1 MRFLHQLVSVMV
13 LLSLAH
19 FSFDTQAQVISN
31 VTLECD
37 DGTGSTGEYLMDVR
51 PGEYEDV
58 EITCTITNTYQLPEE
73 ISFQV
78 DEDNSTGDFSYDIS
92 PEGPYQLAAGE
103 EQVVV
108 VSVRGSQGMEADT
121 SAYTVQMTATVDSVG
136 TEPVVVPVGTLG
148 STATESSEVKIEWYH
163 NYDFSLDNG
172 CTESFKSG
180 QDVIIPFTITKK
192 SNIEGANHNT
202 LIKLHET
209 MDKSSTS
216 FENFEKA
223 GISLTDTGNQRV
235 FSNMK
240 IGETQRDSFTI
251 VAPDTAS
258 NKMDITFYISM
269 WATPDD
275 DYENDGFQQFSCKI
289 TLEKDESN
297 AALGAIESFSSDDV
311 EMYSIFAG
319 GAVLFI
325 IILVVLAKVI
335 RKGSGS
341 SKSKLIT
348 EDEIEE
354 EIEEVFDIDD
364 DDFDFEDLDDD
375 ELESDFDFED
385 L

>member
-37 DGTGSTGEYLMDVR
+37 DGTGGTGEYLMDVR

-148 STATESSEVKIEWYH
+148 STDTESSEVRIEWYH

-235 FSNMK
+235 LSNMK

-251 VAPDTAS
+251 VAPETAS
-258 NKMDITFYISM
+258 NKMEITFYISM

-335 RKGSGS
+335 RKGSSS

>member
-13 LLSLAH
+13 LLSLAQ
-19 FSFDTQAQVISN
+19 FSFDTQAQVVSN

-73 ISFQV
+73 ISFQI

-136 TEPVVVPVGTLG
+136 TEPVVVPVGALG

-235 FSNMK
+235 LSNMK

-251 VAPDTAS
+251 VAPETAS

-335 RKGSGS
+335 RKGSAS

-364 DDFDFEDLDDD
+364 DDFDFEDLDD
-375 ELESDFDFED
+375 ELDTDFDFED

>member
-19 FSFDTQAQVISN
+19 FSYGTQAQVVSN

-37 DGTGSTGEYLMDVR
+37 DGSGSNGEHLMDVR

-58 EITCTITNTYQLPEE
+58 EITCTITNTYQLAEE
-73 ISFQV
+73 VSFQV
-78 DEDNSTGDFSYDIS
+78 NEENSTGDFSYDIS

-121 SAYTVQMTATVDSVG
+121 SSYTVEMTATVDSVG
-136 TEPVVVPVGTLG
+136 SEPVVVPVGTLG
-148 STATESSEVKIEWYH
+148 STATESSEVVIEWYH
-163 NYDFSLDNG
+163 NYDFTLDNG

-180 QDVIIPFTITKK
+180 QNVIIPFTITKN
-192 SNIEGANHNT
+192 SNLEGSNHNAI
-202 LIKLHET
+202 IKLHET

-216 FENFEKA
+216 FVNFEKA

-235 FSNMK
+235 LSNMK
-240 IGETQRDSFTI
+240 ISETQRDSFTI
-251 VAPDTAS
+251 VAPETAP
-258 NKMDITFYISM
+258 NKMDVTFYISM

-275 DYENDGFQQFSCKI
+275 DYETDGFQQISCKI

-311 EMYSIFAG
+311 EMYSVFAG

-335 RKGSGS
+335 RKSSGS
-341 SKSKLIT
+341 SQSKLLT
-348 EDEIEE
+348 EEEIEE
-354 EIEEVFDIDD
+354 EIEEVIDIDD
-364 DDFDFEDLDDD
+364 DDFDFEDLGDD
-375 ELESDFDFED
+375 EFESDFDFED

>member
-13 LLSLAH
+13 LLSLAQ

-37 DGTGSTGEYLMDVR
+37 DGAGSTGEYLMDVR

-73 ISFQV
+73 ISFQI

-136 TEPVVVPVGTLG
+136 TEPVVVPVGALG
-148 STATESSEVKIEWYH
+148 STATESSEVKIQWYH

-180 QDVIIPFTITKK
+180 QNIIIPFTITKK

-235 FSNMK
+235 LSNMK

-251 VAPDTAS
+251 VAPETAS

-335 RKGSGS
+335 RKGSAS

>member
-37 DGTGSTGEYLMDVR
+37 DGTGGTGEYLMDVR

-148 STATESSEVKIEWYH
+148 STDTESSEVRIEWYH

-235 FSNMK
+235 LSNMK

-251 VAPDTAS
+251 VAPETAS
-258 NKMDITFYISM
+258 NKMEITFYISM

-335 RKGSGS
+335 RKGSSS

-375 ELESDFDFED
+375 ELDSDFDFED

>member
-1 MRFLHQLVSVMV
+1 MV
-13 LLSLAH
+13 LLSLAQ
-19 FSFDTQAQVISN
+19 FSFDTQAQVVSN

-37 DGTGSTGEYLMDVR
+37 DGAGSTGEYLMDVR

-73 ISFQV
+73 ISFQI

-136 TEPVVVPVGTLG
+136 TEPVVVPVGALG
-148 STATESSEVKIEWYH
+148 STDTESSEVKIEWYH

-235 FSNMK
+235 LSNMK

-251 VAPDTAS
+251 VAPETAP

-335 RKGSGS
+335 RKGSTS

>member
-37 DGTGSTGEYLMDVR
+37 DGTGGTGEYLMDVR

-148 STATESSEVKIEWYH
+148 STDTESSEVRIEWYH

-192 SNIEGANHNT
+192 SNIEG
-202 LIKLHET
+202 
-209 MDKSSTS
+209 
-216 FENFEKA
+216 
-223 GISLTDTGNQRV
+223 
-235 FSNMK
+235 
-240 IGETQRDSFTI
+240 
-251 VAPDTAS
+251 
-258 NKMDITFYISM
+258 
-269 WATPDD
+269 
-275 DYENDGFQQFSCKI
+275 
-289 TLEKDESN
+289 
-297 AALGAIESFSSDDV
+297 
-311 EMYSIFAG
+311 
-319 GAVLFI
+319 
-325 IILVVLAKVI
+325 
-335 RKGSGS
+335 
-341 SKSKLIT
+341 
-348 EDEIEE
+348 
-354 EIEEVFDIDD
+354 
-364 DDFDFEDLDDD
+364 
-375 ELESDFDFED
+375 
-385 L
+385 

>member
-19 FSFDTQAQVISN
+19 FSFDTQAQVVSN

-73 ISFQV
+73 ISFQI

-136 TEPVVVPVGTLG
+136 TEPVVVPVGALG

-180 QDVIIPFTITKK
+180 QNVIIPFTITKK

-235 FSNMK
+235 LSNMK

-251 VAPDTAS
+251 VAPETAS

-335 RKGSGS
+335 RKGSAS

-364 DDFDFEDLDDD
+364 DDFDFEDLDD
-375 ELESDFDFED
+375 ELDTDFDFED

>member
-37 DGTGSTGEYLMDVR
+37 DGTGGTGEYLMDVR

-73 ISFQV
+73 ISFQI

-136 TEPVVVPVGTLG
+136 TEPVVVPVGALG
-148 STATESSEVKIEWYH
+148 STATESSEVKIQWYH

-180 QDVIIPFTITKK
+180 QNIIIPFTITKK

-235 FSNMK
+235 LSNMK

-251 VAPDTAS
+251 VAPETAP

-335 RKGSGS
+335 RKGSTS

-364 DDFDFEDLDDD
+364 DDFDFEDLDD

>member
-1 MRFLHQLVSVMV
+1 MV
-13 LLSLAH
+13 LLSLAQ
-19 FSFDTQAQVISN
+19 FSFDTQAQVVSN

-73 ISFQV
+73 ISFQI

-136 TEPVVVPVGTLG
+136 TEPVVVPVGALG

-180 QDVIIPFTITKK
+180 QNVIIPFTITKK

-235 FSNMK
+235 LSNMK

-251 VAPDTAS
+251 VAPETAS

-335 RKGSGS
+335 RKGSAS

-364 DDFDFEDLDDD
+364 DDFDFEDLDD
-375 ELESDFDFED
+375 ELDTDFDFED

>member
-1 MRFLHQLVSVMV
+1 MV

-235 FSNMK
+235 LSNMK

-251 VAPDTAS
+251 VAPETAS

-354 EIEEVFDIDD
+354 ETEEVFDIDD

>member
-13 LLSLAH
+13 LLSLAQ
-19 FSFDTQAQVISN
+19 FSFDTQAQVVSN

-73 ISFQV
+73 ISFQI

-136 TEPVVVPVGTLG
+136 TEPVVVPVGALG

-180 QDVIIPFTITKK
+180 QNVIIPFTITKK

-235 FSNMK
+235 LSNMK

-251 VAPDTAS
+251 VAPETAS

-335 RKGSGS
+335 RKGSAS

-364 DDFDFEDLDDD
+364 DDFDFEDLDD
-375 ELESDFDFED
+375 ELDTDFDFED

>member
-13 LLSLAH
+13 LLSLAQ
-19 FSFDTQAQVISN
+19 FSFDTQAQVVSN

-37 DGTGSTGEYLMDVR
+37 DGAGSTGEYLMDVR

-73 ISFQV
+73 ISFQI

-136 TEPVVVPVGTLG
+136 TEPVVVPVGALG
-148 STATESSEVKIEWYH
+148 STDTESSEVKIQWYH

-180 QDVIIPFTITKK
+180 QNIIIPFTITKK

-251 VAPDTAS
+251 VAPETAS

-335 RKGSGS
+335 RKGSAS

>member
-13 LLSLAH
+13 LLSLAQ
-19 FSFDTQAQVISN
+19 FSFDTQAQVVSN

-37 DGTGSTGEYLMDVR
+37 DGAGSTGEYLMDVR

-73 ISFQV
+73 ISFQI

-136 TEPVVVPVGTLG
+136 TEPVVVPVGALG
-148 STATESSEVKIEWYH
+148 STATDSSEVKIQWYH

-235 FSNMK
+235 LSNMK

-251 VAPDTAS
+251 VAPETAS

-335 RKGSGS
+335 RKGSTS

-364 DDFDFEDLDDD
+364 DDFDFEDLDD

>member
-13 LLSLAH
+13 LLSLAQ
-19 FSFDTQAQVISN
+19 FSFDTQAQVVSN

-37 DGTGSTGEYLMDVR
+37 DGAGSTGEYLMDVR

-73 ISFQV
+73 ISFQI

-136 TEPVVVPVGTLG
+136 TEPVVVPVGALG
-148 STATESSEVKIEWYH
+148 STDTESSEVKIQWYH

-180 QDVIIPFTITKK
+180 QNIIIPFTITKK

-235 FSNMK
+235 LSNMK

-251 VAPDTAS
+251 VAPETAP

-335 RKGSGS
+335 RKGSAS

>member
-13 LLSLAH
+13 LLSLAQ
-19 FSFDTQAQVISN
+19 FSFDTQAQVVSN

-37 DGTGSTGEYLMDVR
+37 DGAGSTGEYLMDVR

-73 ISFQV
+73 ISFQI

-136 TEPVVVPVGTLG
+136 TEPVVVPVGALG
-148 STATESSEVKIEWYH
+148 STDTESSEVKIEWYH

-235 FSNMK
+235 LSNMK

-251 VAPDTAS
+251 VAPETAP

-335 RKGSGS
+335 RKGSTS

>member
-13 LLSLAH
+13 LLSLAQ
-19 FSFDTQAQVISN
+19 FSFDTQAQVVSN

-37 DGTGSTGEYLMDVR
+37 DGAGSTGEYLMDVR

-136 TEPVVVPVGTLG
+136 TEPVVVPVGALG
-148 STATESSEVKIEWYH
+148 STATESSEVKIQWYH

-180 QDVIIPFTITKK
+180 QNIIIPFTITKK

-235 FSNMK
+235 LSNMK

-251 VAPDTAS
+251 VAPETAS

-335 RKGSGS
+335 RKGSAS

>member
-258 NKMDITFYISM
+258 SKMDITFYISM

-348 EDEIEE
+348 EDELEE

>member
-13 LLSLAH
+13 LLSLAQ
-19 FSFDTQAQVISN
+19 FSFDTQAQVVSN

-73 ISFQV
+73 ISFQI

-136 TEPVVVPVGTLG
+136 TEPVVVPVGALG

-180 QDVIIPFTITKK
+180 QNVIIPFTILKK

-235 FSNMK
+235 LSNMK

-251 VAPDTAS
+251 VAPETAP

-335 RKGSGS
+335 RKGSAS

-375 ELESDFDFED
+375 ELDSDFDFED

>member
-13 LLSLAH
+13 LLSLAQ
-19 FSFDTQAQVISN
+19 FSFDTQAQVVSN

-73 ISFQV
+73 ISFQI

-136 TEPVVVPVGTLG
+136 TEPVVVPVGALG

-180 QDVIIPFTITKK
+180 QNVIIPFTITKK

-235 FSNMK
+235 LSNMK

-251 VAPDTAS
+251 VAPETAS

-335 RKGSGS
+335 RKGSAS

>member
-13 LLSLAH
+13 LLSIAH

-37 DGTGSTGEYLMDVR
+37 DGIGSAGEYLMDVR

-148 STATESSEVKIEWYH
+148 STATESSDVKIEWYH
-163 NYDFSLDNG
+163 SYDFSLDNG

-180 QDVIIPFTITKK
+180 QDIIIPFTITKK

-235 FSNMK
+235 LSNMK

-251 VAPDTAS
+251 VAPETAP

-375 ELESDFDFED
+375 EFESDFDFED

>member
-1 MRFLHQLVSVMV
+1 MRFRHQLVSVMV
-13 LLSLAH
+13 LLSIAH

-37 DGTGSTGEYLMDVR
+37 DGIGSAGEYLMDVR

-136 TEPVVVPVGTLG
+136 TEPVVVPVGTFG

-235 FSNMK
+235 LSNMK

-251 VAPDTAS
+251 VAPETAP

-341 SKSKLIT
+341 SKSKLVT

-354 EIEEVFDIDD
+354 ETEEVFDIDD

>member
-13 LLSLAH
+13 LLSLAQ
-19 FSFDTQAQVISN
+19 FSFDTQAQVVSN

-37 DGTGSTGEYLMDVR
+37 DGAGSTGEYLMDVR

-73 ISFQV
+73 ISFQI

-92 PEGPYQLAAGE
+92 PEGPYQLASGE

-136 TEPVVVPVGTLG
+136 TEPVVVPVGALG
-148 STATESSEVKIEWYH
+148 STATESSEVKIQWYH

-180 QDVIIPFTITKK
+180 QNIIIPFTITKK

-235 FSNMK
+235 LSNMK

-251 VAPDTAS
+251 VAPETAS

-335 RKGSGS
+335 RKGSAS

>member
-13 LLSLAH
+13 LLSLSH

-37 DGTGSTGEYLMDVR
+37 DGTGGTGEYLMDVR

-148 STATESSEVKIEWYH
+148 STDTESSEVRIEWYH

-223 GISLTDTGNQRV
+223 GVSLTDTGNQRV
-235 FSNMK
+235 LSNMK

-251 VAPDTAS
+251 VAPETAS
-258 NKMDITFYISM
+258 NKMEITFYISM

-325 IILVVLAKVI
+325 IILVVLAKVCLLYTSPSP
-335 RKGSGS
+335 R
-341 SKSKLIT
+341 
-348 EDEIEE
+348 D
-354 EIEEVFDIDD
+354 
-364 DDFDFEDLDDD
+364 
-375 ELESDFDFED
+375 
-385 L
+385 

>member
-258 NKMDITFYISM
+258 SKMDITFYISM

>member
-13 LLSLAH
+13 LLSLAQ
-19 FSFDTQAQVISN
+19 FSFDTQAQVVSN

-37 DGTGSTGEYLMDVR
+37 DGAGSTGEYLMDVR

-73 ISFQV
+73 ISFQI
-78 DEDNSTGDFSYDIS
+78 DEDNSTGEFSYDIS

-136 TEPVVVPVGTLG
+136 TEPVVVPVGALG

-235 FSNMK
+235 LSNMK

-251 VAPDTAS
+251 VAPETAP

>member
-1 MRFLHQLVSVMV
+1 
-13 LLSLAH
+13 
-19 FSFDTQAQVISN
+19 
-31 VTLECD
+31 
-37 DGTGSTGEYLMDVR
+37 
-51 PGEYEDV
+51 
-58 EITCTITNTYQLPEE
+58 
-73 ISFQV
+73 
-78 DEDNSTGDFSYDIS
+78 
-92 PEGPYQLAAGE
+92 
-103 EQVVV
+103 
-108 VSVRGSQGMEADT
+108 
-121 SAYTVQMTATVDSVG
+121 
-136 TEPVVVPVGTLG
+136 
-148 STATESSEVKIEWYH
+148 
-163 NYDFSLDNG
+163 
-172 CTESFKSG
+172 
-180 QDVIIPFTITKK
+180 
-192 SNIEGANHNT
+192 
-202 LIKLHET
+202 
-209 MDKSSTS
+209 
-216 FENFEKA
+216 
-223 GISLTDTGNQRV
+223 
-235 FSNMK
+235 MK
-240 IGETQRDSFTI
+240 ISETQRDSFTI
-251 VAPDTAS
+251 IAPETAS

-275 DYENDGFQQFSCKI
+275 DYENDAFQQFSCKI

>member
-13 LLSLAH
+13 LLSLAQ
-19 FSFDTQAQVISN
+19 FSFDTQAQVVSN

-37 DGTGSTGEYLMDVR
+37 DGAGSTGEYLMDVR

-73 ISFQV
+73 ISFQI

-136 TEPVVVPVGTLG
+136 TEPVVVPVGALG
-148 STATESSEVKIEWYH
+148 STATESSEVKIQWYH

-180 QDVIIPFTITKK
+180 QNIIIPFTITKK

-235 FSNMK
+235 LSNMK

-251 VAPDTAS
+251 VAPETAS

-335 RKGSGS
+335 RKGSTS

>member
-13 LLSLAH
+13 LLSLAQ
-19 FSFDTQAQVISN
+19 FSFDTQAQVVSN

-37 DGTGSTGEYLMDVR
+37 DGAGSTGEYLMDVR

-73 ISFQV
+73 ISFQI

-136 TEPVVVPVGTLG
+136 TEPVVVPVGALG
-148 STATESSEVKIEWYH
+148 STDTESSEVKIEWYH

-235 FSNMK
+235 LSNMK

-251 VAPDTAS
+251 VAPETAPS
-258 NKMDITFYISM
+258 KMDITFYISM

-335 RKGSGS
+335 RKGSTS

>member
-13 LLSLAH
+13 LLSLAQ
-19 FSFDTQAQVISN
+19 FSFDTQAQVVSN

-37 DGTGSTGEYLMDVR
+37 DGAGSTGEYLMDVR

-73 ISFQV
+73 ISFQI
-78 DEDNSTGDFSYDIS
+78 DEDNSTGEFSYDIS

-136 TEPVVVPVGTLG
+136 TEPVVVPVGALG
-148 STATESSEVKIEWYH
+148 STATESSEVKIQWYH

-180 QDVIIPFTITKK
+180 QNIIIPFTITKK

-235 FSNMK
+235 LSNMK

-251 VAPDTAS
+251 VAPETAS

-335 RKGSGS
+335 RKGSAS

>member
-216 FENFEKA
+216 FEDFEKA

>member
-354 EIEEVFDIDD
+354 ETEEVFDIDD

>member
-13 LLSLAH
+13 LLSLAQ
-19 FSFDTQAQVISN
+19 FSFDTQAQVVSN

-335 RKGSGS
+335 RKGSAS

-354 EIEEVFDIDD
+354 ETEEVFDIDD

>member
-37 DGTGSTGEYLMDVR
+37 DGTGGTGEYLMDVR

-148 STATESSEVKIEWYH
+148 STDTESSEVRIEWYH

-223 GISLTDTGNQRV
+223 GVSLTDTGNQRV
-235 FSNMK
+235 LSNMK

-251 VAPDTAS
+251 VAPETAS
-258 NKMDITFYISM
+258 NKMEITFYISM

-335 RKGSGS
+335 RKGSSS

>member
-13 LLSLAH
+13 LLSLAQ
-19 FSFDTQAQVISN
+19 FSFDAQAQVVSN

-37 DGTGSTGEYLMDVR
+37 DGAGSTGEYLMDVR

-73 ISFQV
+73 ISFQI

-92 PEGPYQLAAGE
+92 PEGPYQIAAGE

-136 TEPVVVPVGTLG
+136 TEPVVVPVGALG
-148 STATESSEVKIEWYH
+148 STDTESTEVKIQWYH

-180 QDVIIPFTITKK
+180 QNIIIPFTITKK

-235 FSNMK
+235 LSNMK

-251 VAPDTAS
+251 VAPETAS

-335 RKGSGS
+335 RKGSAS

>member
-348 EDEIEE
+348 EDELEE

>member
-13 LLSLAH
+13 LLSLAQ
-19 FSFDTQAQVISN
+19 FSFDTQAQVVSN

-37 DGTGSTGEYLMDVR
+37 DGAGSTGEYLMDVR

-73 ISFQV
+73 ISFQI

-136 TEPVVVPVGTLG
+136 TEPVVVPVGALG
-148 STATESSEVKIEWYH
+148 STATESSEVKIQWYH

-180 QDVIIPFTITKK
+180 QNIIIPFTITKK

-235 FSNMK
+235 LSNMK

-251 VAPDTAS
+251 VAPETAS

-335 RKGSGS
+335 RKGSAS